1 MIFWSW
7 WLIKHA
13 VNLTMMNEWNVHHV
27 YWWRGYFWVASKKN
41 LFFRVEISLIK
52 SIKLVWDKFYSKTTI
67 NSYFSNMKGLYWKSK
82 MVCKKGEEGK
92 KRDISFA
99 IFWENLRA
107 DGHFFFLD
115 IHFLAKLHGCK
126 PHFDNCKWNKYI
138 YFRSFEKKSVTFV
151 TVIIAMNV
159 KAISTV
165 ITFYYC
171 VEHGKVV
178 ETFGDANLRS
188 GFSSFLQIRN

>member
-1 MIFWSW
+1 
-7 WLIKHA
+7 
-13 VNLTMMNEWNVHHV
+13 MNEWNVHHV

-82 MVCKKGEEGK
+82 IVCKKGEEGK

>member
-82 MVCKKGEEGK
+82 IVCKKGEEGK

-115 IHFLAKLHGCK
+115 IH
-126 PHFDNCKWNKYI
+126 CKWNKYI